1 MNFKKCKRKPSYVDM
16 AEVTFK
22 QARDILDNG
31 LNEKR
36 VSFSEEDIKFI
47 KSGKDDEIAGFIAT
61 DGDSYWFVNINYAK
75 EHYEIDQINNK
86 YNDSKRIIYK
96 SKTNEIIISTSQGF
110 THEVKHV
117 NNNNRFAIVKWWNVV

>member
-1 MNFKKCKRKPSYVDM
+1 MLTFKKIKRKPSYVDM

-75 EHYEIDQINNK
+75 EHYEID
-86 YNDSKRIIYK
+86 
-96 SKTNEIIISTSQGF
+96 
-110 THEVKHV
+110 
-117 NNNNRFAIVKWWNVV
+117 